1 MTSVCIKEME
11 RGENTRAIAVKY
23 ENNLLF
29 RLNFQRYINYRN
41 SFANLYFSKN
51 KIIVDFKNWCD
62 MLKTNRAFT
71 DSLQMHFIM
80 KTTCKPRKK
89 GGDDNMVEETI
100 QTIRETE
107 QKANSIVKD
116 AEAKSRE
123 ILAEASKKADA
134 VREESRCAA
143 KAAFDLAMEE
153 AKAQGVR
160 TQEKS
165 SADIEKEVQAL
176 KELALGR
183 EEEAIQ
189 LVIAGL
195 V

>member
-1 MTSVCIKEME
+1 
-11 RGENTRAIAVKY
+11 
-23 ENNLLF
+23 
-29 RLNFQRYINYRN
+29 
-41 SFANLYFSKN
+41 
-51 KIIVDFKNWCD
+51 

-80 KTTCKPRKK
+80 KTTCKQRKK

-107 QKANSIVKD
+107 QKANAIVKE
-116 AEAKSRE
+116 AEAKSQE

-134 VREESRCAA
+134 IREESRRAA
-143 KAAFDLAMEE
+143 KAAFDAAMEE
-153 AKAQGVR
+153 AKTQGVL
-160 TQEKS
+160 TQDKA